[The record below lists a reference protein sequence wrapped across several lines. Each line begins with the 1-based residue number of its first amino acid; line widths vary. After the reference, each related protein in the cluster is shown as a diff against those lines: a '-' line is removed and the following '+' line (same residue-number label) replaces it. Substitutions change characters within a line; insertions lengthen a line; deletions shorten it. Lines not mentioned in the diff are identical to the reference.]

1 MSSEGNRI
9 RETGVVVA
17 ITDQWISV
25 ETRRKN
31 ACASCSAK
39 AGCGQGLAEAFFPN
53 RRHILLVPAEEY
65 QGRITL
71 NDEVEITIPSAAM
84 LAGAF
89 WAYFIPLLAMLTGAV
104 VGQGIS
110 NTTGE
115 LPAVIGAILGLA
127 AGCLL
132 SRWYSVSR
140 RNDERFRPVLER
152 VSGVS

>member
-1 MSSEGNRI
+1 MSSEGGSI
-9 RETGVVVA
+9 RETGIVVA
-17 ITDQWISV
+17 ITEQWISV
-25 ETRRKN
+25 ETHRKN

-53 RRHILLVPAEEY
+53 RRHILLVPAEQY
-65 QGRITL
+65 QGRIAL
-71 NDEVEITIPSAAM
+71 NDEVAITLPAAAM

-89 WAYFIPLLAMLTGAV
+89 WAYLIPLLAMLTGAV
-104 VGQGIS
+104 MGQAIS
-110 NTTGE
+110 NTAGE
-115 LPAVIGAILGLA
+115 LPAVVGAILGLA

-140 RNDERFRPVLER
+140 RNDERYRPVLER